1 MIIINMKDLLTKK
14 AYVQKDPFWYEE
26 PSILIRKDRLDE
38 FYPSRNMTLVEQ
50 LNSIIR
56 LFMYV
61 SLLLIIFKRN
71 INYLFLLV
79 SIMILSYIIYYYS
92 DEKNPVVEKF
102 LGEDRVLSDKDIVK
116 PTIDNPFMNVLLTDY
131 TDNPNRESLNKVN
144 NYDNQKLNKE
154 VDDKF
159 YYNLY
164 RDVDDVYDKYNS
176 QRQFYTMPSTT
187 IPNEQGRFVNW
198 LYNVPPTCKEGN
210 GYRCYGN
217 IYNELKDSKYRNQFF
232 V

>member
-1 MIIINMKDLLTKK
+1 
-14 AYVQKDPFWYEE
+14 
-26 PSILIRKDRLDE
+26 
-38 FYPSRNMTLVEQ
+38 
-50 LNSIIR
+50 
-56 LFMYV
+56 
-61 SLLLIIFKRN
+61 
-71 INYLFLLV
+71 
-79 SIMILSYIIYYYS
+79 MILTYVIYYYS

-102 LGEDRVLSDKDIVK
+102 LGEDRVLNDKDIVK

-144 NYDNQKLNKE
+144 NYDNQKLNKD

-164 RDVDDVYDKYNS
+164 RDVDDVYHKYNS

-187 IPNEQGRFVNW
+187 IANEQGRFVNS
-198 LYNVPPTCKEGN
+198 LYKVPPTCKEGN

-232 V
+232 I